1 MEKLALII
9 SLVSLAISFLAI
21 IIAYNEANKAN
32 NDNKKDITN
41 AVGPTKSMGAILFK
55 KKRPEEIRFEK
66 KLKRSKDNNDIK
78 LDDLC

>member
-9 SLVSLAISFLAI
+9 SLVSLVISFLAI

-41 AVGPTKSMGAILFK
+41 AVGPTKSMGDILFK